1 MKKLIWVVEKD
12 ILVLHEKLLA
22 RFGGSSGI
30 RDRNLLDSAIH
41 RPMQME
47 IYGEKDIFS
56 MASAL
61 ATGIIK
67 NHPFLDGNKRTGFMS
82 AYLFLEVNG
91 NAFDEDEAVVVE
103 KTLGLAAGEVSE
115 ADYAEWLRSSCRKKK
130 KGKG

>member
-1 MKKLIWVVEKD
+1 VKKLIWVVEKD
-12 ILVLHEKLLA
+12 ILALHEKLLA

-47 IYGEKDIFS
+47 VYGEKDIFS

-67 NHPFLDGNKRTGFMS
+67 NYPFLDGNKRTGFMS

-91 NAFDEDEAVVVE
+91 NVFDEDETAVVE
-103 KTLGLAAGEVSE
+103 KTLALAAGAVSE
-115 ADYAEWLRSSCRKKK
+115 VDYAVWLRESCRKKK
-130 KGKG
+130 KGKV